1 LRGTHADAG
10 TDVDSGEEPGWGSD
24 WSKPTRLSAARKSL
38 STASAER
45 GAIEGRATKTRST
58 AVVRRC

>member
-1 LRGTHADAG
+1 LRGTHADAV
-10 TDVDSGEEPGWGSD
+10 TDVDSGVEPGLASD
-24 WSKPTRLSAARKSL
+24 WSNPTRLSAARKSL

-45 GAIEGRATKTRST
+45 GAMEGRATKTRST